1 MGEVCPPS
9 TIRQTVYDRCNLISA
24 AIHSLLSS
32 TGIFKWGMRRFWT
45 HGFQQRRK
53 RIPGTIPDFPPCSSR
68 SWSDHSPATPT
79 PAEESPSIAEH
90 IANYLEYFQ
99 SELCSGHTYSTNE
112 HVILILSRLHP
123 TWRDALKR
131 KYTTLVPQNGAIPP
145 IPMECQLAMLI
156 VTLTQWCVE
165 ERTELPSA
173 KVIGPSSSV
182 FALLDSPPMADETV
196 TNFADM
202 QLNSSPPS
210 ILFGHTSIDTG
221 TVDRVIQHIV
231 CYFDRGSQKGSYPEC
246 IACGLPGQNMDKC
259 HPLVNFCLSQ
269 ALAAQHLDIVKHIK
283 AAYAQFPR

>member
-1 MGEVCPPS
+1 M
-9 TIRQTVYDRCNLISA
+9 SA

-32 TGIFKWGMRRFWT
+32 TGIFKGECKEFLHMVSNSEGNGYLALYQIVRLVHPVLGQT
-45 HGFQQRRK
+45 TAQ
-53 RIPGTIPDFPPCSSR
+53 PPQP
-68 SWSDHSPATPT
+68 HQKKAQPF
-79 PAEESPSIAEH
+79 AEH
-90 IANYLEYFQ
+90 IANYLDYFQ
-99 SELCSGHTYSTNE
+99 SELCSGRTYSTNE

-123 TWRDALKR
+123 TWRDALKL
-131 KYTTLVPQNGAIPP
+131 KYTMLVPQNGAIPP
-145 IPMECQLAMLI
+145 IPMKYQLAMLS

-165 ERTELPSA
+165 EHMELPYA
-173 KVIGPSSSV
+173 KVIGPSSSI

-269 ALAAQHLDIVKHIK
+269 ALAAQHPDIVKHIK